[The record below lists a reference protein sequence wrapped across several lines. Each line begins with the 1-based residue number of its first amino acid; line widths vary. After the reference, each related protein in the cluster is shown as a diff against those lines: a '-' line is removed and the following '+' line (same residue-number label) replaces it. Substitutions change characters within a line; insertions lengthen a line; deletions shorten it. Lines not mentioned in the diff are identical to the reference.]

1 MCYIDDIFKING
13 VLEEFILGKNGC
25 EVFKKWVN
33 ISFDGLRRLYC
44 GFRDGIINSVVFYCF
59 KL

>member
-1 MCYIDDIFKING
+1 MCYIDDIFKIIG
-13 VLEEFILGKNGC
+13 VLEEFILGKNDC

-44 GFRDGIINSVVFYCF
+44 GFRDGIINCF
-59 KL
+59 LLF

>member
-1 MCYIDDIFKING
+1 MCYIDDIFKIIG

-44 GFRDGIINSVVFYCF
+44 GFRDGIINCF
-59 KL
+59 LLF